1 MLDEN
6 YSYDPKK
13 RIWKKKNGT
22 DFIYRD
28 GSETVLMDIL
38 KNVRDKSVFSHE
50 LNQFQKDWA
59 TTYHLSGARSNLVR
73 PFEKHLLSDKT
84 VLELGCGCGAIT
96 RYLGEVAKIVF
107 AVEGS
112 EERGCVSAER
122 MVCAG
127 E

>member
-1 MLDEN
+1 
-6 YSYDPKK
+6 
-13 RIWKKKNGT
+13 
-22 DFIYRD
+22 
-28 GSETVLMDIL
+28 MDIL

-59 TTYHLSGARSNLVR
+59 TTYHCLVPDPTWCARSKNTCFLTRQSWNWV
-73 PFEKHLLSDKT
+73 
-84 VLELGCGCGAIT
+84 VGCGAIT

-122 MVCAG
+122 CADLDNVNVIIEKNTG
-127 E
+127 FA